1 MTIEPLSLTVRELCD
16 GYADHAE
23 DGVVA
28 YGGKLDVRPKYQR
41 EFIYSEKQQQAVI
54 NTAMHGYPLNT
65 MYWAVRG
72 DGTYEVIDGQ
82 QRTLSLCR
90 FREGDFSFAWRSS
103 QLFFGNL
110 QPDEQEAFLDYR
122 LMVYLCEGTDS
133 EKLEW
138 FRTINIAG
146 EELTE
151 QELRNAVYA
160 GPWTAD
166 AKRYFSKTECAAFQL
181 GGKYMTGS
189 PIRQDYLETAI
200 RWFARGDIEGYMAA
214 HQHDT
219 SATALWVYYQ
229 NVIAWVRT
237 IFPKYRRE
245 MKGVEWGD
253 LYNDF
258 GRGEY
263 DPAALEHEVVRLM
276 ADDDVQRKSGIYEY
290 LLSGGERECALN
302 IRKFTDSQKRS
313 AYERQCGK
321 CAVCGKA
328 FAFEEM
334 HGDHKVPWSKGGH
347 TLPDNLQMLCRTCNL
362 KKGAK

>member
-1 MTIEPLSLTVRELCD
+1 
-16 GYADHAE
+16 
-23 DGVVA
+23 
-28 YGGKLDVRPKYQR
+28 
-41 EFIYSEKQQQAVI
+41 
-54 NTAMHGYPLNT
+54 
-65 MYWAVRG
+65 
-72 DGTYEVIDGQ
+72 
-82 QRTLSLCR
+82 
-90 FREGDFSFAWRSS
+90 
-103 QLFFGNL
+103 
-110 QPDEQEAFLDYR
+110 
-122 LMVYLCEGTDS
+122 MVYLCEGTDS

-189 PIRQDYLETAI
+189 PIRQDYLETAL

-347 TLPDNLQMLCRTCNL
+347 TLPDNLQMLCRACNL